1 LNGEKY
7 RHRRTLIVGEVR
19 SGKTACT
26 LRVFR
31 SLRKTCRG
39 PFCVL
44 DLAPEEVNGVGGK
57 LPLSEEEKGGVI
69 YLSPLIV
76 PPRLRGK
83 SEEEVQR
90 LAGENRERIDQILR
104 TPKASGVNVLFV
116 NDISLYFHAGRA
128 EQLWLQVE
136 GIPTL
141 ILNGYYGRY
150 FGDSSLSRRE
160 RSEMEFL
167 MARCDRVLYFPPY
180 SLPDSSPV

>member
-1 LNGEKY
+1 MNGKKY

-31 SLRKTCRG
+31 SLRKTCQG

-44 DLAPEEVNGVGGK
+44 DLAPEELNGVGGK
-57 LPLSEEEKGGVI
+57 LPLSEEEKDGVI

-90 LAGENRERIDQILR
+90 PAGENRERIDQIFR
-104 TPKASGVNVLFV
+104 TPQAPESRSYSSTTSPYIFTRAARSNSG
-116 NDISLYFHAGRA
+116 
-128 EQLWLQVE
+128 
-136 GIPTL
+136 
-141 ILNGYYGRY
+141 
-150 FGDSSLSRRE
+150 SRWKE
-160 RSEMEFL
+160 
-167 MARCDRVLYFPPY
+167 FPP
-180 SLPDSSPV
+180 SS

>member
-7 RHRRTLIVGEVR
+7 RLRRTLIVGEVR

-31 SLRKTCRG
+31 SLRKTCQG

-44 DLAPEEVNGVGGK
+44 DLAPEKVNGVGGK

-76 PPRLRGK
+76 PPRLKGK

-104 TPKASGVNVLFV
+104 TPKASGVNVFV
-116 NDISLYFHAGRA
+116 NDISLYFFTRA
-128 EQLWLQVE
+128 ARSKS
-136 GIPTL
+136 G
-141 ILNGYYGRY
+141 
-150 FGDSSLSRRE
+150 SRWKE
-160 RSEMEFL
+160 
-167 MARCDRVLYFPPY
+167 FPP
-180 SLPDSSPV
+180 SS